1 MRHKWLD
8 ILSKLP
14 LGVHHFFADWLIYP
28 LVYYIV
34 RYRRKIVDKNLKSS
48 FPQLSDT
55 ELKALRKRFY
65 HQFADLIVE
74 TIYGYGMD
82 DTEVRNRMQYINED
96 GLANACLEYGGAI
109 TMLAHLGT
117 WEWVADW
124 GRRHEYQGIQECNVY
139 RRLKNSYFDRLMLD
153 IRLKRGGECV
163 EKDQLLRRMVE
174 LRKSELKPMY
184 GMLSDQKPTPR
195 NAHVWTTFLGQETAF
210 LNGSEV
216 LSKKFGYPCF
226 YGYIRSPKRGYYTM
240 TFMPMTSDHLTEEYA
255 RLLEQNIL
263 EQPHLW
269 LWTHNRWK
277 YKRQQPSLADKMVND
292 K

>member
-1 MRHKWLD
+1 MRHNGLN

-28 LVYYIV
+28 LVYHVIH
-34 RYRRKIVDKNLKSS
+34 YRQKIVDKNIRNA
-48 FPQLSDT
+48 FPDWSDQQR
-55 ELKALRKRFY
+55 KALRKRFY

-74 TIYGYGMD
+74 TIYGYSMSD
-82 DTEVRNRMQYINED
+82 HEMRERMQYINED
-96 GLANACLEYGGAI
+96 ALTNACLTQGGAI

-117 WEWVADW
+117 WEWLADY
-124 GRRHEYQGIQECNVY
+124 GRRHQHQGIQECNVY
-139 RRLKNSYFDRLMLD
+139 RRLNSPFFDRLMLD

-163 EKDQLLRRMVE
+163 EKNVLLRRMIQI
-174 LRKSELKPMY
+174 RQTDLKPMY
-184 GMLSDQKPTPR
+184 GMLSDQKPSPR
-195 NAHVWTTFLGQETAF
+195 NAHVWTTFLNQETAF

-226 YGYIRSPKRGYYTM
+226 YGYVRSPKRGCYTM
-240 TFMPMTSDHLTEEYA
+240 TFIPMTTDNITEEYA

-277 YKRQQPSLADKMVND
+277 HSRPQQ
-292 K
+292 